1 MQMPGPMMNA
11 TIFIVP
17 IAIIMIVMVLLR
29 FFRAGKRIVEG
40 FRMEAPRLA
49 IPERQRGQMRSDGS
63 EIRTV
68 RLPNKCSNCG
78 ALFGENIRRFC
89 ELCGFEINLQVKK
102 ESEPI
107 KGYSSQKPSRRRHC
121 C

>member
-1 MQMPGPMMNA
+1 MMNA
-11 TIFIVP
+11 TFFIVP

-29 FFRAGKRIVEG
+29 FFRAGKRMVEG

-78 ALFGENIRRFC
+78 AQLSPKDIDWVGPLEAECNY
-89 ELCGFEINLQVKK
+89 CGATVRAQFEKV
-102 ESEPI
+102 
-107 KGYSSQKPSRRRHC
+107 
-121 C
+121 